1 MVDYLIELGKPNQL
15 NQRRQHNQPGNLN
28 KLNDNNHLNE
38 QNPIKKDIRMELNH
52 LQEGEITIITIKG
65 RLDAATAPVAD
76 NAIKKIMEE
85 DYPRILFNLN
95 DLEYLSSGGLRVI
108 LGVAKEIKRKEGK
121 LALCSLH
128 EFVKEIFEVS
138 GFDSLIPIEDTVES
152 GIRQLGAI

>member
-1 MVDYLIELGKPNQL
+1 
-15 NQRRQHNQPGNLN
+15 
-28 KLNDNNHLNE
+28 
-38 QNPIKKDIRMELNH
+38 MELNH

-108 LGVAKEIKRKEGK
+108 LGVAKQLNRKGGK
-121 LALCSLH
+121 LVLCSH
-128 EFVKEIFEVS
+128 NQFVKEVFEVS
-138 GFDSLIPIEDTVES
+138 GFDSLIPIEDTVDA
-152 GIRQLGAI
+152 GIKRLDAN

>member
-1 MVDYLIELGKPNQL
+1 
-15 NQRRQHNQPGNLN
+15 
-28 KLNDNNHLNE
+28 
-38 QNPIKKDIRMELNH
+38 MELTH
-52 LQEGEITIITIKG
+52 EKKGEILMITIKG

-76 NAIKKIMEE
+76 SAIKKLME
-85 DYPRILFNLN
+85 DDCIRVLFNLN

-152 GIRQLGAI
+152 GIKLLDAN

>member
-1 MVDYLIELGKPNQL
+1 
-15 NQRRQHNQPGNLN
+15 
-28 KLNDNNHLNE
+28 
-38 QNPIKKDIRMELNH
+38 MELNQ

-85 DYPRILFNLN
+85 DCRRVLFNLD

-121 LALCSLH
+121 FVLCSLNQ
-128 EFVKEIFEVS
+128 FVKEIFVVS
-138 GFDSLIPIEDTVES
+138 GFESLIPIEDTVES
-152 GIRQLGAI
+152 GIKQLGAI